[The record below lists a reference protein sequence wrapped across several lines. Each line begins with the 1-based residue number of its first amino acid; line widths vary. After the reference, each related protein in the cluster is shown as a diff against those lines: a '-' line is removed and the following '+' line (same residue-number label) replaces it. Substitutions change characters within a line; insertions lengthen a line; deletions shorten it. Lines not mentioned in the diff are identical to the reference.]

1 MSAPAREIL
10 IMRQVAAVAC
20 VLLCLAV
27 AGCASSLGINGTT
40 ENTSSVT
47 AFRVSNGR
55 LPVASDAHLASLAKG
70 HAEDMARRES
80 LDHNGFMET
89 RGPAGAR
96 AENVSYGCADSPCA
110 IRQWANSSGHRK
122 NMLLAD
128 VTRYGLASA
137 VSKSGRRYWAMEL
150 GE

>member
-1 MSAPAREIL
+1 MKTI
-10 IMRQVAAVAC
+10 VGVAC
-20 VLLCLAV
+20 LLSCLALG
-27 AGCASSLGINGTT
+27 GCASSLGINGTT
-40 ENTSSVT
+40 ENTASVS

-55 LPVASDAHLASLAKG
+55 LPIASDAHLAALAKS

-96 AENVSYGCADSPCA
+96 AENVSYGCNDSPCA